1 MPIKITDFLPP
12 DLVKAPLAAADK
24 TAAITELVDLLAS
37 KQWTGDRDRLLADV
51 LAREAQRTTGVGRG
65 LAIPHAKTDACK
77 KLVVAFGRTAQPIDF
92 QAIDR
97 QPVRLVVL
105 LAGPPDQTG
114 PHIQILARLSRM
126 VTNDAVLK
134 ELLEAPTAADVY
146 EIIKRQDGP

>member
-1 MPIKITDFLPP
+1 MPIRITDHLQR
-12 DLVKAPLAAADK
+12 DLIRVPLASAEK
-24 TAAITELVDLLAS
+24 SGVITELVDLLAA
-37 KQWTGDRDRLLADV
+37 KNWTHDRERLLKAV
-51 LAREAQRTTGVGRG
+51 LERESQRTTGVGRG

-77 KLVVAFGRTAQPIDF
+77 KLVVAVGRTAGPIDF
-92 QAIDR
+92 QAIDG

-134 ELLEAPTAADVY
+134 ELLEAPTAADLFAVI
-146 EIIKRQDGP
+146 ERQDNA